1 MPKPLTVWITTNW
14 KILQE
19 MGIPDH
25 LISLLRNLYTGQEVT
40 VKAGCGTTG
49 GFQIGKGVCQGC
61 ILSPCLFNLYTE
73 YIMLNV
79 GLDQAQDEMLVAE
92 MVKHL
97 SAMQETWV
105 RSLGWEDP
113 LEKEITAH
121 YSTPAWKIP
130 WMEEPDR
137 LQPMGSQRV
146 GND

>member
-1 MPKPLTVWITTNW
+1 M
-14 KILQE
+14 
-19 MGIPDH
+19 
-25 LISLLRNLYTGQEVT
+25 
-40 VKAGCGTTG
+40 
-49 GFQIGKGVCQGC
+49 KGVCQGC

-113 LEKEITAH
+113 WRRK
-121 YSTPAWKIP
+121 
-130 WMEEPDR
+130 
-137 LQPMGSQRV
+137 
-146 GND
+146 